1 MLTTNMKIAS
11 ANAVSQVARQEVEA
25 SKVAREATQGKQVV
39 AKEREV
45 TVALQA
51 VFKAREVLVFLL
63 AEAALQVEMDL
74 PVELVLGEE
83 LARQAVTEP

>member
-11 ANAVSQVARQEVEA
+11 ANAVSQVAREEVEA
-25 SKVAREATQGKQVV
+25 SQVVREATQGKQVV

-51 VFKAREVLVFLL
+51 VFKAREVLVFLP
-63 AEAALQVEMDL
+63 AETALQVEVDL

-83 LARQAVTEP
+83 MARQAVTEP